1 MNLVRTLALVRL
13 VVFVMGA
20 TYLGLR
26 WDAVHGGYRALG
38 LAVVLAH
45 LAVGVVLVELAW
57 KRRVRARHLARAGVV
72 VDLLLV
78 MGYVLT
84 YAFEDT
90 QPLRSLLYL
99 VVLEAALL
107 FRMRGGLVTALA
119 TVPVLAAAEVLHAA
133 ELDTDAQPESVVLRG
148 VVALLLGG
156 ITGRLVELER
166 RQAKA
171 SEQRAAEAERLRDAF
186 GRRVDLLEAANRCA
200 RALGSSL
207 RLDEAFDA
215 FVEEIGGVVAFDR
228 LLVARSEDGVAEVL
242 ATAGLGADEW
252 PPGATQP
259 HMGVVV
265 DRLRDGRTYVRGDLT
280 VDTQPG
286 EEPLVERGLR
296 SQVVAPLSTGGQ
308 TIGYFTLARRLPDAF
323 SPEEVEL
330 IALLGRLVGSAV
342 QNIRA
347 YEAERTTVEELR
359 RLSALRADFV
369 SLVSHELR
377 SPMAAVI
384 GSARTL
390 QERWRELRPDQ
401 REAFL
406 AVIADETSR
415 LARLIEDVLHTSRI
429 EAGTFTYRFSEVDL
443 VHLAREAVAAAEI
456 AQDEVRLAIDV
467 ASALPTVHG
476 DPERLRQLL
485 DNLVSNAVKYS
496 AAGQEVRVS
505 LGGDNGRVRLAVRD
519 NGPGIAPEHQTL
531 IFEKF
536 GRAATGGA
544 KPGTG
549 LGLFIARSIAQAHG
563 GSLDVQSALGRGTT
577 FTLTLP
583 V

>member
-13 VVFVMGA
+13 GVFAMGVV
-20 TYLGLR
+20 YLGLR
-26 WDAVHGGYRALG
+26 WDSVPGGYRVLG
-38 LAVVLAH
+38 VAVVLGH
-45 LAVGVVLVELAW
+45 LAVGILLLELART
-57 KRRVRARHLARAGVV
+57 RRVRARHLARAGVV
-72 VDLLLV
+72 VDMALV
-78 MGYVLT
+78 VGYVFT
-84 YAFEDT
+84 YAFENT

-107 FRMRGGLVTALA
+107 FRMRGGLIAAVA
-119 TVPVLAAAEVLHAA
+119 TVPVLAATEIWHAA

-148 VVALLLGG
+148 AVALLLGG
-156 ITGRLVELER
+156 ITGRLVHLER

-215 FVEEIGGVVAFDR
+215 FVDEVRGVVACDR

-252 PPGATQP
+252 PPGTTRAP
-259 HMGVVV
+259 LGVVAE
-265 DRLRDGRTYVRGDLT
+265 RLRDGRTYVRGDMA
-280 VDTQPG
+280 VDTHPD

-296 SQVVAPLSTGGQ
+296 SHVVAPLSTGGH
-308 TIGYFTLARRLPDAF
+308 TVGYFALARREPEAF
-323 SPEEVEL
+323 GPEEVEL

-429 EAGTFTYRFSEVDL
+429 EAGTFTYRFSDVDL
-443 VHLAREAVAAAEI
+443 VQLAREAVAAAAI
-456 AQDEVRLAIDV
+456 AQDEVRLAIDG

-496 AAGQEVRVS
+496 AAGQEVRVT
-505 LGGDNGRVRLAVRD
+505 LAGENGRVQLAVRD
-519 NGPGIAPEHQTL
+519 EGPGIPPEHQML

-536 GRAATGGA
+536 GRAAAGGA

-563 GSLDVQSALGRGTT
+563 GSLDVQSSPGRGAT